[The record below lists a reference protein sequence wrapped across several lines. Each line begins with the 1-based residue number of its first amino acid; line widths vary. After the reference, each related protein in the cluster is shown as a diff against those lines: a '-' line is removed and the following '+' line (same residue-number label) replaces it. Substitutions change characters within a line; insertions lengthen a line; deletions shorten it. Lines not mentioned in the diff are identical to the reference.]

1 VLYVSASLS
10 SCSVSVT
17 VGPIAKET
25 DPGFLWGGVWGTAGA
40 FGVLLNQPSSDGEHD
55 NAAARNSFP
64 VPVVVAVEIM
74 VVPVAMA
81 IEIMLT
87 GAVSRRTANTDH
99 GRH

>member
-1 VLYVSASLS
+1 MRAVRLREPVWLFRFGH
-10 SCSVSVT
+10 CWPDRK
-17 VGPIAKET
+17 GNRPRL
-25 DPGFLWGGVWGTAGA
+25 PWGVWGTAGA

>member
-1 VLYVSASLS
+1 MFRFGHCWPDRKGNRPRLPL
-10 SCSVSVT
+10 
-17 VGPIAKET
+17 
-25 DPGFLWGGVWGTAGA
+25 GGVWGTAGA